1 MMVSQVSQ
9 ASRTRPSDR
18 NPFKPFTRG
27 DVMKDIELYRLMKL
41 VHDVRKLRI
50 NVSKMS
56 FITESVSWIRMPRI
70 YHDDD

>member
-1 MMVSQVSQ
+1 
-9 ASRTRPSDR
+9 
-18 NPFKPFTRG
+18 
-27 DVMKDIELYRLMKL
+27 MKDIELYRLMKL

-56 FITESVSWIRMPRI
+56 FITESVSWIRMPRV